1 MKIQLLIKQ
10 FNCESVGEFKTP
22 IGPIGFIVISLQL
35 LEQHC

>member
-1 MKIQLLIKQ
+1 MKTQLLIKQ

-22 IGPIGFIVISLQL
+22 IGFIVISLQL